1 MQYVKFGKTGIDVS
15 RITLGMMSY
24 GNPSI
29 QSWYMDLDDAKPL
42 IKKALDLGINF
53 FDTANTYS
61 AGRSE
66 EITGAV
72 LNDYRDDVVIATK
85 VYFNIKDF
93 YAKEHNKQGLSRYHI
108 TKAIN
113 DSLKR
118 LKMDHVDLYQI
129 HRLDESLPAEQI
141 MRTLNKVIEDGKTLH
156 IGASSMY
163 TWQFQKLNYTA
174 EKLDLEPFVSMQNQY
189 SLAYRE
195 EEREM
200 FPYCQD
206 AGIATLPWSPLA
218 KGFLS
223 GKYKR
228 SEQTTG
234 EFKRFDSDPLLKS
247 RFFRPEDFNVVDVEV
262 AMAKEKD
269 VTPAQIALAWLFSKD
284 YVTSPI
290 VGVTKMNHLEEAV
303 AALDIKL
310 STDDVKRLEEA
321 YKPHPIAGH
330 SYGAMGLS

>member
-1 MQYVKFGKTGIDVS
+1 MKYIKLGKTGIDIS

-24 GNPSI
+24 GNPKI
-29 QSWYMDLDDAKPL
+29 QGWYLDMDQAKPL

-66 EITGAV
+66 EITGTV
-72 LNDYRDDVVIATK
+72 LKDYRDDVVIATK
-85 VYFNIKDF
+85 VYFNVQKFGNQDL
-93 YAKEHNKQGLSRYHI
+93 NKQGLSRYHI

-118 LKMDHVDLYQI
+118 LNMDHVDLYQI
-129 HRLDESLPAEQI
+129 HRLDQTVPAEQI
-141 MRTLNKVIEDGKTLH
+141 MRTLNSVIDDGKVLH
-156 IGASSMY
+156 IGASSMFA
-163 TWQFQKLNYTA
+163 WQFEKLNFSA
-174 EKLDLEPFVSMQNQY
+174 KRLGLEQFVSMQNQY

-206 AGIATLPWSPLA
+206 AGIATLPWSPLG

-228 SEQTTG
+228 NAQSSEVRYET
-234 EFKRFDSDPLLKS
+234 DPLIKS
-247 RFFRPEDFNVVDVEV
+247 RFFRPEDFDVVEALVEV
-262 AMAKEKD
+262 AEEKG
-269 VTPAQIALAWLFSKD
+269 VKPAQIAMAWIFSKD

-290 VGVTKMNHLEEAV
+290 IGATKEEHLV
-303 AALDIKL
+303 DIVDALDIKL
-310 STDDVKRLEEA
+310 SADDIKRLEEKYA
-321 YKPHPIAGH
+321 PHQIAGH
-330 SYGAMGLS
+330 S